1 MTTRQQKK
9 GEDGDQLHQAI
20 KSAVNKLCTS
30 ESFITELTN
39 SIFEKIR
46 EDIEKELESL
56 QKKTNELEKVV
67 QKQDDTIK
75 MIVKQN
81 ERFEKWIRRN
91 NIIVY
96 GLEEMYDENILDR
109 ILQIFNTKMNLNVK
123 NSDIGRCYRLGK
135 PNAKKSRPVL
145 VNFFNGCTRQIIFS
159 NKKCLKGTKYVIK
172 EDLTKEQST
181 LFKMVIQKAGKAG
194 KVWTSSGTVFLKLAD
209 NNITKITSIDDLA
222 GV

>member
-1 MTTRQQKK
+1 MTTRNQKR
-9 GEDGDQLHQAI
+9 GEDGDQLHLAI
-20 KSAVNKLCTS
+20 ESAVNKLCTS
-30 ESFITELTN
+30 ESSIPELTN
-39 SIFEKIR
+39 CILEKIR
-46 EDIEKELESL
+46 GHIEKELETL
-56 QKKTNELEKVV
+56 QKKTSELEKVV

-75 MIVKQN
+75 LMAKQN

-96 GLEEMYDENILDR
+96 GLEKMNDESIKDR
-109 ILQIFNTKMNLNVK
+109 ILQISNTKMN
-123 NSDIGRCYRLGK
+123 SDVGSCYRLGN

-145 VNFFNGCTRQIIFS
+145 VNFFNGYTRQIIFS
-159 NKKCLKGTKYVIK
+159 NKKYLKGTKYVIK
-172 EDLTKEQST
+172 EDLTEEQST
-181 LFKMVIQKAGKAG
+181 LFKMAIQEAGKDG

>member
-1 MTTRQQKK
+1 MTTRNQKR
-9 GEDGDQLHQAI
+9 GEDGDQLHLAI

-39 SIFEKIR
+39 CIFEKIR
-46 EDIEKELESL
+46 GDIEKELETL
-56 QKKTNELEKVV
+56 QKKTTELEKVV

-75 MIVKQN
+75 LMAKQN

-96 GLEEMYDENILDR
+96 GLEEMNDESIKDR
-109 ILQIFNTKMNLNVK
+109 ILQIFNTKMNLTIK
-123 NSDIGRCYRLGK
+123 NSDVGSCYRLGK

-145 VNFFNGCTRQIIFS
+145 VNFFNGYTRQIIFS
-159 NKKCLKGTKYVIK
+159 NKKYLKGTKYVIK

-181 LFKMVIQKAGKAG
+181 LFKMAIQKAGKDG

-209 NNITKITSIDDLA
+209 NNITKIISIDDLA
-222 GV
+222 EV